1 MTNEVA
7 KYEQAPKVDLD
18 YFNQVCEIAYKSKC
32 YGSIA
37 KETMLNLCIT
47 AHDLGIPISKA
58 LNGGFHIV
66 QGKIVMSAGLMNDMI
81 RKAGHSLNIVLEDA
95 RCVITGRRK
104 DNGDS
109 IRIEY
114 SMKDAEIAGL
124 HNSPTWKKHPKDMLY
139 NRAMTKVARMLF
151 SDVIGNAYSE
161 DEGHEIQN
169 IPASKRPD
177 IDPYSTIEIH
187 QNVPMLEEKPK
198 DQVIPIESL
207 YLAMDVMGCKCA
219 MESLKEF
226 IFITSEKHKASEE
239 LVIKNAMKNDDKIT
253 EFCEA
258 YKNWW
263 RLKIPQ
269 QKNPE

>member
-1 MTNEVA
+1 MSNEIVQ
-7 KYEQAPKVDLD
+7 YEQAPKIDLN

-81 RKAGHSLNIVLEDA
+81 RKAGHSLNIVVEDNK
-95 RCVITGRRK
+95 CMIVGKRK
-104 DNGDS
+104 DNGDT
-109 IRIEY
+109 IRIDY

-169 IPASKRPD
+169 IPPSKRPD
-177 IDPYSTIEIH
+177 IDPYSTIEVH
-187 QNVPMLEEKPK
+187 SNVPMIEEKPK
-198 DQVIPIESL
+198 EIIIPVETL
-207 YLAMDVMGCKCA
+207 HLAMDVLGFKCS
-219 MESLKEF
+219 MENLKEYLF
-226 IFITSEKHKASEE
+226 HISEE
-239 LVIKNAMKNDDKIT
+239 RKKSQEFIIQQVMKSDENIQGFYGKFELWLACKT
-253 EFCEA
+253 A
-258 YKNWW
+258 
-263 RLKIPQ
+263 
-269 QKNPE
+269 